1 MKRCVFLFTL
11 FLILEWPISSYAWEF
26 VNMNK
31 MDTVYADE
39 SHCLA
44 AREIRGQDD
53 SSVSCFCR
61 DAIMEARYVYEN
73 YLLTQKDTNLNLA
86 FLTLL
91 EHAQQMCG
99 EKFDVYKATQNTEWQ
114 WNGPQVMREYP
125 SEKEINEIQPD
136 SKEFRTVAY
145 KVRVIYRDLKGIVIK
160 TEHFPALD
168 RLPPN
173 TKK

>member
-39 SHCLA
+39 SHCLV
-44 AREIRGQDD
+44 AREIRGQNDK
-53 SSVSCFCR
+53 SISCYCR
-61 DAIMEARYVYEN
+61 NDIMEARYVYEN
-73 YLLTQKDTNLNLA
+73 YLLTQRDANLNLA
-86 FLTLL
+86 YLTLV
-91 EHAQQMCG
+91 EHAQQTCG
-99 EKFDVYKATQNTEWQ
+99 EKLDVYIATQNTEWQ

-125 SEKEINEIQPD
+125 PEREINKIQLD
-136 SKEFRTVAY
+136 SKGFRTVEY
-145 KVRVIYRDLKGIVIK
+145 KVRLIYRDSKGIETNVDNF
-160 TEHFPALD
+160 TTLD